1 LSNFVQRDVELA
13 VREAIGLARMRGGK
27 LASLTLEG
35 PLDVLSTA
43 VSALLRYG
51 AGVVEVHRLP
61 GTAVRLVSVEI
72 VPAPNGSS

>member
-1 LSNFVQRDVELA
+1 VQRDVELA
-13 VREAIGLARMRGGK
+13 VHEAIGLARMRGGK

-35 PLDVLSTA
+35 PLDVLGTA
-43 VSALLRYG
+43 VTALLRLG

-72 VPAPNGSS
+72 VPAPTGNS

>member
-1 LSNFVQRDVELA
+1 
-13 VREAIGLARMRGGK
+13 MRGGR

-43 VSALLRYG
+43 VTALLRLG

-61 GTAVRLVSVEI
+61 GNTVRLVSVEI
-72 VPAPNGSS
+72 VPAQPT